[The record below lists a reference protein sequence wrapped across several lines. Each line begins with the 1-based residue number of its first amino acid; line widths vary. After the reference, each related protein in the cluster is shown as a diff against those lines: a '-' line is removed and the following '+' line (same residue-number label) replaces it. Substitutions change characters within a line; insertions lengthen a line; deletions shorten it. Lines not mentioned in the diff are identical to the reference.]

1 MSIGS
6 VITLGLGS
14 FSTVNY
20 VPTLG
25 YGDYDTP
32 PPSPEIWGGRI
43 QKKRKEDEQILKIIQ
58 MMAPSV
64 FEHFD
69 GKRRG

>member
-6 VITLGLGS
+6 VVTLGLGS

-25 YGDYDTP
+25 YGAYDTP
-32 PPSPEIWGGRI
+32 PQPVIWGGRI
-43 QKKRKEDEQILKIIQ
+43 PGKRKNDEEILKIIQ
-58 MMAPSV
+58 MMAPAV
-64 FEHFD
+64 FDIFD
-69 GKRRG
+69 GEDRG